1 MSVNMILKLTAKPG
15 EVNDLIK
22 WCTESFSTTRSF
34 EGCEELNLFKV
45 AGEMDTLMIVE
56 QWTSQEHY
64 EAYFNWR
71 VENGTIKEL
80 FSRLSIPIGITR
92 IELLPA

>member
-15 EVNDLIK
+15 EVDSLIK
-22 WCTESFSTTRSF
+22 WCNESFPTTRSF
-34 EGCEELNLFKV
+34 DGCEELNLFKV

-56 QWTSQEHY
+56 QWESEEKY
-64 EAYFNWR
+64 AAYFSWR
-71 VENGTIKEL
+71 QENGTIKEL
-80 FSRLSIPIGITR
+80 YSRLSIPIGMTK